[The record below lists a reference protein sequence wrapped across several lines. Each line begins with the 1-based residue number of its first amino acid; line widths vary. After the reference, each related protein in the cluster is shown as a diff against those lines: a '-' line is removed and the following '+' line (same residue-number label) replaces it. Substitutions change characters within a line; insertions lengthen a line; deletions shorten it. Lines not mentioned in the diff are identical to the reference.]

1 MKSKSISSVVRVS
14 AMARGLFLGLALL
27 GLWLALMPLAARA
40 QAAAASPYRYTTP
53 AGWTRSSDGS
63 VESFTPSAEPQ
74 GNVQIMLMAP
84 KPSTG
89 DFAAQ
94 FSTERTA
101 LESFW
106 GLRAPQAAPA
116 QAGQVAAGPYGAYF
130 SSYDSDA
137 GQRYMS
143 FLAMSQQGQFGMMV
157 FVGATSEDF
166 NRLAPAAT
174 QLFSGMAINR

>member
-1 MKSKSISSVVRVS
+1 MKSKSISSVFLGS

-27 GLWLALMPLAARA
+27 GMWLAVMPLAARA
-40 QAAAASPYRYTTP
+40 QAAAASPYRYTAL

-74 GNVQIMLMAP
+74 GNVQIMLLAP
-84 KPSTG
+84 KPAAG
-89 DFAAQ
+89 DFSTQ
-94 FSTERTA
+94 FVAERTA

-130 SSYDSDA
+130 ASYDSDS
-137 GQRYMS
+137 GQRFMS
-143 FLAMSQQGQFGMMV
+143 FLAMGQQGQFGMLV

-174 QLFSGMAINR
+174 QLFSGMSINR

>member
-1 MKSKSISSVVRVS
+1 M
-14 AMARGLFLGLALL
+14 LL
-27 GLWLALMPLAARA
+27 
-40 QAAAASPYRYTTP
+40 
-53 AGWTRSSDGS
+53 
-63 VESFTPSAEPQ
+63 
-74 GNVQIMLMAP
+74 AP
-84 KPSTG
+84 KPLTG
-89 DFAAQ
+89 DFNTQ
-94 FSTERTA
+94 FVAERTA

-143 FLAMSQQGQFGMMV
+143 FLAMGQQGQFGMLV
-157 FVGATSEDF
+157 FVGASSEDF

-174 QLFSGMAINR
+174 QLFSSMAISR